1 MIVLDEQI
9 CRARIFQDISRWYKG
24 AVICIKDL
32 RPHTRILDDAMPEL
46 LRRLKQPTFVTIKY
60 DDFWKIMPAHSGYCI
75 VCLKLTEDRSYETP
89 ALLRALLKRAEFST
103 KRQRMGKVISVRDWR
118 VTYYD

>member
-32 RPHTRILDDAMPEL
+32 PR
-46 LRRLKQPTFVTIKY
+46 
-60 DDFWKIMPAHSGYCI
+60 
-75 VCLKLTEDRSYETP
+75 TP
-89 ALLRALLKRAEFST
+89 AFLTTPCRNCSDA
-103 KRQRMGKVISVRDWR
+103 
-118 VTYYD
+118 